1 MPDMSEKETSKLV
14 KKEESNRGH
23 IVENK
28 TIGFEIQSKNI
39 NAAAVE
45 KVSQYLPELDDKTRA
60 FGSSNSQ
67 TTLSMMSLTML
78 GGHSPF
84 RMLRQILAEVEKRKA
99 ALSESQVS
107 HARLIKK
114 INKLEKQTDDL
125 VRAAQHRQACV
136 DIVALENKIN
146 GSFTDIATLI
156 DAYNNIKEKNGIVDW
171 DEQVFEDAEKK
182 HHVRRCFEMMY
193 RNLLDGG
200 RTQTSTIEYMQQFG
214 VHPQICRKEV
224 EGYLA
229 YTDDRIQGGEIL
241 HANDLEEFL
250 DEMGEKYWEGADKT
264 SERLFGKKNF
274 ANKDFMYKTVTK

>member
-14 KKEESNRGH
+14 KTEKNDRSD

-28 TIGFEIQSKNI
+28 TIGFEIQSSNI
-39 NAAAVE
+39 NSAAVE
-45 KVSQYLPELDDKTRA
+45 KVSKYLPELDQKTRA

-78 GGHSPF
+78 GGQSSF
-84 RMLRQILAEVEKRKA
+84 RMLRQIMAEVEKRKG
-99 ALSESQVS
+99 ALTESQVS
-107 HARLIKK
+107 HAKLIKTIK
-114 INKLEKQTDDL
+114 RLEDKTDPVDT
-125 VRAAQHRQACV
+125 AKYRQACV
-136 DIVALENKIN
+136 DIVTLENKIN
-146 GSFTDIATLI
+146 GSFKDIATLI
-156 DAYNNIKEKNGIVDW
+156 DAYNNIKETQGIEDW
-171 DEQVFEDAEKK
+171 DEEAFEDAEKR

-264 SERLFGKKNF
+264 SERLFGKKNL
-274 ANKDFMYKTVTK
+274 ANKDFMYKTVIK

>member
-14 KKEESNRGH
+14 KTEENDRSN

-28 TIGFEIQSKNI
+28 TIGFEIQSSNI
-39 NAAAVE
+39 NSAAVE
-45 KVSQYLPELDDKTRA
+45 KVSKYLPELDQKTRA

-78 GGHSPF
+78 GGQSSF
-84 RMLRQILAEVEKRKA
+84 RMLRQIMAEVEKRKG
-99 ALSESQVS
+99 ALTESQVS
-107 HARLIKK
+107 HAKLIKTIK
-114 INKLEKQTDDL
+114 RLEDKTDPVDT
-125 VRAAQHRQACV
+125 AKYRQACV
-136 DIVALENKIN
+136 DIVTLENKIN
-146 GSFTDIATLI
+146 GSFKDIATLI
-156 DAYNNIKEKNGIVDW
+156 DAYNNIKETQGIEDW
-171 DEQVFEDAEKK
+171 DEEAFEDAEKR